1 MLANCDP
8 TLTHSEGGHTWNSV
22 RGRMVGY
29 RELLDNMALHL
40 RNQEVENLCEEL
52 LEMIKAQEDDTNYGK
67 DIRTWVKS
75 IKEVR

>member
-1 MLANCDP
+1 
-8 TLTHSEGGHTWNSV
+8 
-22 RGRMVGY
+22 MVGY

-40 RNQEVENLCEEL
+40 RNQDVENLCEEL